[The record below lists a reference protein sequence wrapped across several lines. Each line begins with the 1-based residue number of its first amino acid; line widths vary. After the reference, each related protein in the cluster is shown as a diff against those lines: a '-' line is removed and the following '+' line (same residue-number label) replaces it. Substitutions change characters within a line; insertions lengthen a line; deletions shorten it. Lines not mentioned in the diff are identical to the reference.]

1 MSIQGQ
7 SSFVIFNKKRG
18 GLPQSMRDYE
28 TVQRRIKMNG
38 ETKIDY
44 VSSFIDKFF
53 GTHVTITILLSLAN
67 IVVSQNHIKLDRL
80 ARRNRSALLC
90 WYAENWN
97 VIDPILRDKN
107 FIAMFSQNSQKG
119 IQKTEK
125 SI

>member
-1 MSIQGQ
+1 
-7 SSFVIFNKKRG
+7 
-18 GLPQSMRDYE
+18 
-28 TVQRRIKMNG
+28 MNG